1 MPLIAAIQP
10 LISDIETAF
19 KTARDEGQKAAADPD
34 GIITTLATELSDAID
49 KYAREALV
57 VTTGQ
62 TGTQQTAPG
71 GNMVPQPT
79 TGTGALT

>member
-1 MPLIAAIQP
+1 MPLSAAIEPLIA
-10 LISDIETAF
+10 DIENAY
-19 KTARDEGQKAAADPD
+19 KTARDEGAKTGADSD
-34 GIITTLATELSDAID
+34 GIITTLATELSEAID
-49 KYAREALV
+49 KYTKSALV

-79 TGTGALT
+79 TGTGELT